1 MSRKAQYEKR
11 ILSDIRSLPE
21 EALPRVIR
29 LISFM
34 KEEFVP
40 DEYESAMLGET
51 TNHEITRSLLST
63 SKTNWAHGII
73 ADREDRI

>member
-21 EALPRVIR
+21 EVLPRVIR
-29 LISFM
+29 LISFI
-34 KEEFVP
+34 KEDVVP